1 MKQTLL
7 DQAKAKKQKSIRII
21 KQLKEEKDAAKAE
34 VDKIIDKANKAI
46 DNANSNDDVDKVQVT
61 FTSKLKEVKVKIV
74 KNLRLKETILNVARK
89 QKLKLMH

>member
-21 KQLKEEKDAAKAE
+21 KQLKKKKASAE

-74 KNLRLKETILNVARK
+74 KNLRLKRLS
-89 QKLKLMH
+89 

>member
-21 KQLKEEKDAAKAE
+21 KQLKKKKTAKAE

-74 KNLRLKETILNVARK
+74 KNLRLKRLS
-89 QKLKLMH
+89 

>member
-7 DQAKAKKQKSIRII
+7 DQAKAKKAEIDKDN
-21 KQLKEEKDAAKAE
+21 KATKEEKDAAKAE

-74 KNLRLKETILNVARK
+74 KNLRLKRLS
-89 QKLKLMH
+89 

>member
-21 KQLKEEKDAAKAE
+21 KATKEEKDAAKAE

-74 KNLRLKETILNVARK
+74 KT
-89 QKLKLMH
+89 

>member
-21 KQLKEEKDAAKAE
+21 KQLKKKKTQRKAE

-74 KNLRLKETILNVARK
+74 KT
-89 QKLKLMH
+89 

>member
-21 KQLKEEKDAAKAE
+21 KQLKKKKTQRKAE

-61 FTSKLKEVKVKIV
+61 FTSKLKEVKE
-74 KNLRLKETILNVARK
+74 NC
-89 QKLKLMH
+89 

>member
-21 KQLKEEKDAAKAE
+21 KQLKKKNAAKAE

-74 KNLRLKETILNVARK
+74 KT
-89 QKLKLMH
+89 

>member
-21 KQLKEEKDAAKAE
+21 KQLKKKKDAAKAE

-74 KNLRLKETILNVARK
+74 KT
-89 QKLKLMH
+89 

>member
-21 KQLKEEKDAAKAE
+21 KQLKKKKTQRKAE

-74 KNLRLKETILNVARK
+74 KNLRLKRLS
-89 QKLKLMH
+89 